1 MMLRRKKQTGI
12 FLNRLWADWQ
22 IYLHCYLS
30 GTVLVTIE
38 SQWYSA
44 ETHCDLG
51 TGEKSDIAETS
62 INRFFCCTSE
72 TNRHGKQLADCE
84 KKSRNSFIDLQS
96 QKKNS
101 KKDRPKYGKKKV
113 FSLKTE
119 IF

>member
-51 TGEKSDIAETS
+51 TGTKKLYMKFS
-62 INRFFCCTSE
+62 IRSE
-72 TNRHGKQLADCE
+72 
-84 KKSRNSFIDLQS
+84 SF
-96 QKKNS
+96 
-101 KKDRPKYGKKKV
+101 
-113 FSLKTE
+113 
-119 IF
+119 

>member
-22 IYLHCYLS
+22 IYLHCCLS

-51 TGEKSDIAETS
+51 TGVSHRCPSTKGTLLKIFPFVS
-62 INRFFCCTSE
+62 I
-72 TNRHGKQLADCE
+72 H
-84 KKSRNSFIDLQS
+84 
-96 QKKNS
+96 
-101 KKDRPKYGKKKV
+101 
-113 FSLKTE
+113 SL
-119 IF
+119 